1 MATGTPPRTWIKFSA
16 ALAFLGF
23 AAWAGGSA
31 SAGEGR
37 AATPGNTGQAGVF
50 NPETFTL
57 DNGMRVVVVSNHRVP
72 VVSQMV
78 WYMVGAA
85 DEPPGKSGI
94 AHFLEHLM
102 FKGTKTLPA
111 GEFSRRV
118 ARNGGRE
125 NAFTSSDYTGY
136 FQTVAKDRLEMV
148 MEMEAD
154 RMSNL
159 VLKAEEVETERQVIF
174 EERRARTDNN
184 PAAILREHVNAT
196 LFLNHPYGR
205 PIIGWE
211 HEVRDLSLDD
221 LAAFYRRWYAPNN
234 AILTVAGD
242 ITAAELRPLAEKYY
256 GKIPPRPLPS
266 RLRPQEPPQKAARSV
281 VLKDARVRQPT
292 WSRTYLAPSHITGET
307 RHAYPLEVLVEILG
321 QGATSRLYRSMVVER
336 KLAVSAGAYYDADGL
351 GPSTLVV
358 YASPTPGVDVET
370 LAAAVDGEIEVLLRD
385 GVSEDEV
392 ARAKRRMRA
401 STVYARDSLRTGVR
415 VLGAALATGRTVEDV
430 ESWPARIDAVTV
442 SQIAA
447 GALAVFDE
455 SRSVT
460 ALLLPDKDA

>member
-1 MATGTPPRTWIKFSA
+1 MNMATGTPPRTWIKFAA

-136 FQTVAKDRLEMV
+136 FQTVAEDRLATHDNEF
-148 MEMEAD
+148 
-154 RMSNL
+154 L
-159 VLKAEEVETERQVIF
+159 VER
-174 EERRARTDNN
+174 D
-184 PAAILREHVNAT
+184 
-196 LFLNHPYGR
+196 G
-205 PIIGWE
+205 
-211 HEVRDLSLDD
+211 
-221 LAAFYRRWYAPNN
+221 
-234 AILTVAGD
+234 
-242 ITAAELRPLAEKYY
+242 
-256 GKIPPRPLPS
+256 
-266 RLRPQEPPQKAARSV
+266 ARSTDDIAPG
-281 VLKDARVRQPT
+281 LARR
-292 WSRTYLAPSHITGET
+292 
-307 RHAYPLEVLVEILG
+307 
-321 QGATSRLYRSMVVER
+321 
-336 KLAVSAGAYYDADGL
+336 
-351 GPSTLVV
+351 
-358 YASPTPGVDVET
+358 
-370 LAAAVDGEIEVLLRD
+370 
-385 GVSEDEV
+385 
-392 ARAKRRMRA
+392 
-401 STVYARDSLRTGVR
+401 
-415 VLGAALATGRTVEDV
+415 LGAATVCAQG
-430 ESWPARIDAVTV
+430 SHSAHLST
-442 SQIAA
+442 QCH
-447 GALAVFDE
+447 
-455 SRSVT
+455 
-460 ALLLPDKDA
+460 